1 MKTTKIEF
9 NDQIYNVIVCET
21 EEEREIGLQNVESM
35 DDNEGCLFIHPKSES
50 VSYWMFET
58 SIPLTIIFF
67 NKNQEV
73 VSYAQGIPN
82 DKTPIQEDNVK
93 YVLEINPTENV
104 KIGDEFEFED
114 DFDESWIEDD
124 ELEPGR
130 NLQSKYMDIYGPDG
144 KVQAQ
149 IVGGE
154 RILSISDTR
163 TLVKMARKAYTTK
176 KESDYKRLGK
186 KIFEYL
192 HIQDTNQPEYVEQKT
207 KKESE

>member
-1 MKTTKIEF
+1 MKTIKVEINDKEYEILVAQSEEEKERGLMDVIELEPSEGMLFVYDEPQELSFWMHDTSIELKIIFIDEDWEVKKIELGKPF
-9 NDQIYNVIVCET
+9 DE
-21 EEEREIGLQNVESM
+21 
-35 DDNEGCLFIHPKSES
+35 
-50 VSYWMFET
+50 
-58 SIPLTIIFF
+58 
-67 NKNQEV
+67 
-73 VSYAQGIPN
+73 
-82 DKTPIQEDNVK
+82 TPITCDDVQ
-93 YVLEINPTENV
+93 YVLELHPDAEVNV
-104 KIGDEFEFED
+104 GDEVD
-114 DFDESWIEDD
+114 IEDD

-192 HIQDTNQPEYVEQKT
+192 HTQDTNQPEYVEQKT
-207 KKESE
+207 KKES

>member
-9 NDQIYNVIVCET
+9 NNKIYNVIVCET
-21 EEEREIGLQNVESM
+21 DEEREKGLQDVELM

-73 VSYAQGIPN
+73 ISYAQGIPN
-82 DKTPIQEDNVK
+82 DETPIQENGVK
-93 YVLEINPTENV
+93 YVLEINPTENI
-104 KIGDEFEFED
+104 KIGDEFEFWD
-114 DFDESWIEDD
+114 DFDENWIEDD
-124 ELEPGR
+124 ELNPGR
-130 NLQSKYMDIYGPDG
+130 GLQSKHMEIYGPDG
-144 KVQAQ
+144 KVQAE

-154 RILSISDTR
+154 RIFSIKNVS
-163 TLVKMARKAYTTK
+163 TLVKMARRAQATK

-186 KIFEYL
+186 KLFEYL
-192 HIQDTNQPEYVEQKT
+192 SIQDSNTPEYVER
-207 KKESE
+207 KEN

>member
-1 MKTTKIEF
+1 MKTIKVEINDKEYKVLVAQSEKEKEHGLMDVIEL
-9 NDQIYNVIVCET
+9 EP
-21 EEEREIGLQNVESM
+21 
-35 DDNEGCLFIHPKSES
+35 NEGMLFVYDEPQGLSF
-50 VSYWMFET
+50 WMHET
-58 SIPLTIIFF
+58 SIPLKIIFIDEDW
-67 NKNQEV
+67 EV
-73 VSYAQGIPN
+73 KKIELGKPF
-82 DKTPIQEDNVK
+82 DETPITCDDVQ
-93 YVLEINPTENV
+93 YVLELHPDAEINV
-104 KIGDEFEFED
+104 GDEVD
-114 DFDESWIEDD
+114 IKDD

-163 TLVKMARKAYTTK
+163 TLVKMARRAYTTK

-192 HIQDTNQPEYVEQKT
+192 HTQDTNQPEYVEQKT
-207 KKESE
+207 KKES

>member
-1 MKTTKIEF
+1 MKTIKIEIK
-9 NDQIYNVIVCET
+9 DKEYEVLVAQS
-21 EEEREIGLQNVESM
+21 EEEKERGLM
-35 DDNEGCLFIHPKSES
+35 DVIELEPSEGMLFVYDEPQELSF
-50 VSYWMFET
+50 WMHDT
-58 SIPLTIIFF
+58 SIELKIIFIDEDW
-67 NKNQEV
+67 EV
-73 VSYAQGIPN
+73 KKIELGKPF
-82 DKTPIQEDNVK
+82 DETPITCDDVQ
-93 YVLEINPTENV
+93 YVLELHPDAEVNV
-104 KIGDEFEFED
+104 GDEVD
-114 DFDESWIEDD
+114 IEDD

-207 KKESE
+207 KKES

>member
-82 DKTPIQEDNVK
+82 DKTPIQEDKVK

-154 RILSISDTR
+154 RIISGHATR
-163 TLVKMARKAYTTK
+163 VLVRKARKAYATK
-176 KESDYKRLGK
+176 KISDFKALGRY
-186 KIFEYL
+186 IFDELYR
-192 HIQDTNQPEYVEQKT
+192 QDHRAPEYVESKT
-207 KKESE
+207 

>member
-1 MKTTKIEF
+1 MKTIKLEI
-9 NDQIYNVIVCET
+9 NDKEYEVLVAQS
-21 EEEREIGLQNVESM
+21 EEEKEHGLMDVEELES
-35 DDNEGCLFIHPKSES
+35 DEGMLFIYDEPQELSF
-50 VSYWMFET
+50 WMHET
-58 SIPLTIIFF
+58 SIPLKIIFIDEDW
-67 NKNQEV
+67 EV
-73 VSYAQGIPN
+73 KKIELGKPF
-82 DKTPIQEDNVK
+82 DETPITCDDVQ
-93 YVLEINPTENV
+93 YVLELHPDAEVNV
-104 KIGDEFEFED
+104 GDEVD
-114 DFDESWIEDD
+114 VEDD

-207 KKESE
+207 KKES